1 MVFKQG
7 RFVLVVTITLS
18 QQAAH
23 VMMIS
28 VVQTCMVIGE
38 RILVSFS
45 YDASY
50 IISKLLF
57 LFFYSATQSGLL
69 LVPVDDNGV
78 PVQGILHGSLWYHG
92 TEAATCSIPSE
103 NSTVSSLLGDLV
115 RIYYQLYCL
124 LAMVPLDSL
133 RMFGF
138 SMRVSKLLPRPV

>member
-103 NSTVSSLLGDLV
+103 QYSEFIAGGFSANILSTVLFAGYGTIGLAPDGLGEYNMH
-115 RIYYQLYCL
+115 I
-124 LAMVPLDSL
+124 
-133 RMFGF
+133 
-138 SMRVSKLLPRPV
+138 